1 MKYSTYL
8 IRRMLLSV
16 LVLLGLSVLIFT
28 IARVIPGDPARI
40 ALGPLASRGQIEAL
54 RQEMYL
60 DRPIHVQYAYYLSGL
75 LRGDF
80 GESLYTHRPV
90 TDDLRDLFP
99 ATLELVLYTGL
110 IMVLLGV
117 PLGVLAAYYRNT
129 WVDNVVRLFSLGG
142 VVTPAFVWA
151 ILLMLLFAHALAI
164 LPVAG
169 QLSASTTPPPQVTG
183 LVTIDSA
190 LDRNPAAYLDFLWH
204 LILPAVSLALAGI
217 AQAARLTRASMVDVA
232 GRPYIEAAR
241 AFGFAEYRIALKYM
255 LKPSLIP
262 TMTILGL
269 EFAALLGNA
278 FLVEAV
284 FNWPG
289 IARYGVEVILRKD
302 LNAIVAVVM
311 IIGLFFVVINF
322 LIDVAVGYLDPR
334 IRLARAEA

>member
-1 MKYSTYL
+1 MRYSTYL
-8 IRRMLLSV
+8 IRRVLLSG
-16 LVLLGLSVLIFT
+16 LVLLGLSVLIFV

-99 ATLELVLYTGL
+99 ATLELVLYSGL
-110 IMVLLGV
+110 IMVALGI

-129 WVDNVVRLFSLGG
+129 WIDNAVRLFSLGG

-151 ILLMLLFAHALAI
+151 ILLMLLFAHALAV

-169 QLSASTTPPPQVTG
+169 QFSSSITPPPPVTG
-183 LVTIDSA
+183 LVTIDSL
-190 LDRNPAAYLDFLWH
+190 LDRNPAAYLDFLQH

-255 LKPSLIP
+255 LKPSMIP

-269 EFAALLGNA
+269 DFAALLGNA

-311 IIGLFFVVINF
+311 IIGLFFV
-322 LIDVAVGYLDPR
+322 
-334 IRLARAEA
+334 

>member
-8 IRRMLLSV
+8 IRRVLLSV

-54 RQEMYL
+54 REEMYL
-60 DRPIHVQYAYYLSGL
+60 DRPIHVQYAYYLGGL

-99 ATLELVLYTGL
+99 ATLELVLYSGL

-129 WVDNVVRLFSLGG
+129 WVDNAVRLFSLGG

-169 QLSASTTPPPQVTG
+169 QFSASVTTPPQVTG
-183 LVTIDSA
+183 LVTIDSV
-190 LDRNPAAYLDFLWH
+190 LDRNPAAYVDFLWH

-232 GRPYIEAAR
+232 SRPYIEAAR

-255 LKPSLIP
+255 LKPSMIP

-269 EFAALLGNA
+269 DFAALLGNA

-322 LIDVAVGYLDPR
+322 LIDIAVGYLDPR
-334 IRLARAEA
+334 IRLAHAEA